1 MFQKRLGLK
10 ELEQAVN
17 QMQAGGVTPNRETI
31 TVVSAVANA
40 LGVKVTAKQEAEAE
54 VSAQKS
60 AAQAVRNRAMQAQK
74 ATTAQM
80 EALRRQIRDV
90 ERAGQAQVSRLQT
103 AASKNDA
110 RAGKVKEL
118 LTLL

>member
-40 LGVKVTAKQEAEAE
+40 LGVKVTAKQEAE